1 MSAGA
6 SMEHLRAGQMYS
18 FLAGGCTMSFTTHP
32 LPAFVDK
39 PLRLVAS
46 AQSRL
51 KRFVG
56 SANLVAIRAFDH
68 RGRPCD
74 VKLRER
80 ATVAKQRADLPKR
93 PPFERTIQLV
103 NGRGADVQVFG
114 FDLAALP
121 KNEHAQAQEQFLGA
135 VEIVDQELFLN
146 DDENPFAVLTWRRSD
161 RDIVIIG
168 AEAASNFIAKE

>member
-1 MSAGA
+1 MPG
-6 SMEHLRAGQMYS
+6 EELCAGQMYS
-18 FLAGGCTMSFTTHP
+18 FVAGGCTLSFTTHP
-32 LPAFVDK
+32 LPAHVGK
-39 PLRLVAS
+39 PLKLVAS

-80 ATVAKQRADLPKR
+80 ATVEKQRADLPKR

-114 FDLAALP
+114 FDLAAMP
-121 KNEHAQAQEQFLGA
+121 KHQHAQAQEQFLGA
-135 VEIVDQELFLN
+135 VEIVNQELFLN
-146 DDENPFAVLTWRRSD
+146 DEKSPFAVLTWRRSD
-161 RDIVIIG
+161 RDIVIIA
-168 AEAASNFIAKE
+168 AEAAGNFIAQE